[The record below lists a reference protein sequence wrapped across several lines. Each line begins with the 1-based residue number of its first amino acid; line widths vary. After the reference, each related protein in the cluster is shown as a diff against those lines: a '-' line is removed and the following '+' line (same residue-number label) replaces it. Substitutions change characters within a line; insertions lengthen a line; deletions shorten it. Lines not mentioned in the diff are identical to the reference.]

1 MKTRH
6 LIYFIPAFF
15 FAAACTQTVEEEEKY
30 GAIAGI
36 VYDNNVGD
44 PISVAQ
50 VKLSPGGNSTVTG
63 TDGSFSFTNIEAGNY
78 TVSVTKKGYSDGANN
93 VSVVAGRR
101 AECNILLTR
110 IPAFVTADKDE
121 LDFGENQTLTTLS
134 FNIVNSSYENLSW
147 HIDYDK
153 SSTSFIVEVSPEK
166 GTTQY
171 GKTAAIVVKINRE
184 KLNSGKNES
193 TIVVVSDNGDGSSEV
208 KVRAI
213 GQEKAKASLNI
224 NSVTDITSST
234 AIVHGEITFVGAPAY
249 TERGFVY
256 STKENPTIDVNI
268 EKVTVSVTEDA
279 QFSYMLK
286 NLDLGVKYYVRAFAI
301 NVLGVAYSSNQ
312 ESFTT
317 VASLPVVSV
326 SAPDH
331 IDASKKTATLHGSVD
346 SVGDPAYSEK
356 GFVYCEGRKTP
367 TIDDKYVKVSGTGIG
382 SFDTSISE
390 LKLGSTYCVR
400 SFARNE
406 GGISYSERTVEFTL
420 NGTPPVVSV
429 GETTDINLA
438 GLSAILHGNLESI
451 GSPAATEKG
460 FVYSFVNKTPTEND
474 ILIKVAGVN
483 PGSYYTSISQLE
495 LGKTY
500 YVRAYAKNEAGIV
513 FSSGTTSF
521 STNPNAPSVTM
532 RSVSNID
539 LGNKTAVFHGS
550 VDTVGDP
557 AFTEKGFVYS
567 STNNEPTLSDLSIK
581 VSGNTIGTYETKATN
596 LDLGKTYYVRAYAT
610 NAAGTSYSSTALKFS
625 TVATSASATM
635 NAVTNVNRENL
646 TALFQG
652 SIDTAGNPAFT
663 EKGFVYSTT
672 NRTPTL
678 SDLSIKVAGNG
689 TGAYEVTAHNLVLG
703 KTYYVRAYVINAA
716 GTSYSTNVVEFS
728 TAATPVVL
736 TMKSVSNVNREN
748 LTALFQGSVDSA
760 GDPSFTEKGFVYS
773 TTNSNPTLSDLSVK
787 VAGNGT
793 GNYESTVNDLV
804 LGKKYYVRAYAINPA
819 GTSYSSNVIEFST
832 EATSA
837 MVTMKAVTNVSREN
851 STALFQGS
859 VDSAGDPV
867 YTEKGFVYSTT
878 NNAPT
883 TNDTRLKVSGS
894 GLGYYEAT
902 ATGLTLAKYY
912 VRAYIINKAGTSYS
926 KDVVSFELSGTTPSV
941 SVNAASDISLASL
954 SAVLNGY
961 VSEIGFPA
969 ISERGFVYSY
979 NNSSPNT
986 NDSKATASGTAV
998 GGSYSVR
1005 IGNLVLDKTY
1015 YVKAYVKNSSGY
1027 YYSDN
1032 TISFLTTSTLPT
1044 LSISQ
1049 PTDLNTIA
1057 QTASVSGRI
1066 ENAGNPPYNEKG
1078 FVYSYMN
1085 ETPTV
1090 DNDKKIIVSGTQAG
1104 SFSGILTDLV
1114 LGKKYHVRAFAK
1126 SAKGV
1131 AYSSVVSFDFDE
1143 SYAVVRTEKV
1153 TNLNVNNKTAVLHG
1167 AIDDI
1172 GNPAYTERGFVLSS
1186 DSDQPTIY
1194 DNKVQV
1200 SGTGIGSYEYQISGF
1215 STEKITYVRAYAVN
1229 HKGASYGETVVL
1241 FDPDFIDYG
1250 EYIQLKSLGIAVQKT
1265 DVGKGDQHT
1274 ISNMCTSSN
1283 NSGFSNWRLP
1293 SIGEL
1298 ISLYN
1303 LHERIGGF
1311 KRELYWSST
1320 PGTPYGDDTDKWLSF
1335 SFAYG
1340 EQWDMNWRSSYRG
1353 RCVRSL

>member
-1 MKTRH
+1 MKARH
-6 LIYFIPAFF
+6 LICFIPAFF
-15 FAAACTQTVEEEEKY
+15 IAAACTQTVEEEEKY
-30 GAIAGI
+30 GEIAGI

-78 TVSVTKKGYSDGANN
+78 TVSVTKKGYSDGSNS

-121 LDFGENQTLTTLS
+121 LDFGDNITLTTLS

-153 SSTSFIVEVSPEK
+153 SFSSFIAEVSPEK

-171 GKTAAIVVKINRE
+171 GKTAAIVVKIDRE

-193 TIVVVSDNGDGSSEV
+193 TLVVVSDNGDGSSEV
-208 KVRAI
+208 KVKAI

-256 STKENPTIDVNI
+256 STKENPTIDVCI
-268 EKVTVSVTEDA
+268 EKVTASVTEDA
-279 QFSYMLK
+279 KFSYLLK
-286 NLDLGVKYYVRAFAI
+286 NLSLGVKYYVRAFAI
-301 NVLGVAYSSNQ
+301 NNLGVAYSSNQ

-326 SAPDH
+326 SSPDH

-400 SFARNE
+400 SYAKNE
-406 GGISYSERTVEFTL
+406 GGIAYSEKTVEFTL

-460 FVYSFVNKTPTEND
+460 FVYSSVNKTPTEND

-483 PGSYYTSISQLE
+483 PGAYYISISQLE

-532 RSVSNID
+532 RSVTSID
-539 LGNKTAVFHGS
+539 LSNRTAVFQGS
-550 VDTVGDP
+550 VDTLGDP
-557 AFTEKGFVYS
+557 AFTEKGFVFS
-567 STNNEPTLSDLSIK
+567 STNNKPTLSDLSVK

-610 NAAGTSYSSTALKFS
+610 NAAGTSYSSTVLEFS
-625 TVATSASATM
+625 TVATSALVTM
-635 NAVTNVNRENL
+635 KAVTNVNRESL
-646 TALFQG
+646 TALFQV
-652 SIDTAGNPAFT
+652 SVDTAGNPAFT

-678 SDLSIKVAGNG
+678 SDLSVKVAGNG
-689 TGAYEVTAHNLVLG
+689 TGSYEVTVQNLVLG
-703 KTYYVRAYVINAA
+703 KTYYVRAYVVNAA
-716 GTSYSTNVVEFS
+716 GISYST
-728 TAATPVVL
+728 
-736 TMKSVSNVNREN
+736 
-748 LTALFQGSVDSA
+748 
-760 GDPSFTEKGFVYS
+760 
-773 TTNSNPTLSDLSVK
+773 
-787 VAGNGT
+787 
-793 GNYESTVNDLV
+793 
-804 LGKKYYVRAYAINPA
+804 
-819 GTSYSSNVIEFST
+819 NVIEFST
-832 EATSA
+832 EVTSA

-859 VDSAGDPV
+859 VDSAGDPA

-878 NNAPT
+878 NNLPT

-902 ATGLTLAKYY
+902 ATGLTLSKYY

-979 NNSSPNT
+979 NNSSPT
-986 NDSKATASGTAV
+986 INDYKAAASGAAV
-998 GGSYSVR
+998 GGSYSAQ

-1015 YVKAYVKNSSGY
+1015 YVKAYVKNSNGY
-1027 YYSDN
+1027 YYSNN
-1032 TISFLTTSTLPT
+1032 TISFSTAASLPT

-1049 PTDLNTIA
+1049 PTDLNTSA
-1057 QTASVSGRI
+1057 LTAYVSGKI
-1066 ENAGNPPYNEKG
+1066 ENAGNPAYTKKG
-1078 FVYSYMN
+1078 FVYGYNN
-1085 ETPTV
+1085 ESPTLE
-1090 DNDKKIIVSGTQAG
+1090 NDIVITVSGSQTG
-1104 SFSGILTDLV
+1104 SFSGTLTNLV
-1114 LGKKYHVRAFAK
+1114 LGKKYYVRAFAQN
-1126 SAKGV
+1126 AKGV
-1131 AYSSVVSFDFDE
+1131 AYSSVVSFVFDE
-1143 SYAVVRTEKV
+1143 SYPIVRTEIV
-1153 TNLNVNNKTAVLHG
+1153 SNLNINNKTAILHG
-1167 AIDDI
+1167 VIDDV
-1172 GNPAYTERGFVLSS
+1172 GNPAYTERGFVWSS
-1186 DSDQPTIY
+1186 DYNQPTV
-1194 DNKVQV
+1194 NNSKVTV
-1200 SGTGIGSYEYQISGF
+1200 PGTGIGSYDYQISGF
-1215 STEKITYVRAYAVN
+1215 STDKVTYVRAYAIN
-1229 HKGASYGETVVL
+1229 HKGIAYGETVVL

-1250 EYIQLKSLGIAVQKT
+1250 EYIQLKSLGIAVQKS

-1274 ISNMCTSSN
+1274 VSNMCTSSN

-1298 ISLYN
+1298 ISIYN
-1303 LHERIGGF
+1303 LRDRIGGF

-1340 EQWDMNWRSSYRG
+1340 EQWDMNWRSNYRG
-1353 RCVRSL
+1353 RCVRSLE